1 MRLSSHAGV
10 GELPTYRGILLA
22 YAAIGVLLAAM
33 FTLVSRAVESAT
45 TTTPGSV
52 LLLGLDR
59 SRRIVFK
66 LSALFALDA
75 FAGGF
80 VLQTFIAY
88 WFALRFHADPGV
100 LGSIF
105 FAANLLSGFS
115 GLVAAR

>member
-80 VLQTFIAY
+80 VLQSFMAY
-88 WFALRFHADPGV
+88 WFHLRFGADAAI
-100 LGSIF
+100 LGSVF
-105 FAANLLSGFS
+105 FGANLFAAVS
-115 GLVAAR
+115 